1 MIAPA
6 ALLCFAHSGNNM
18 LKTRI
23 SSDDK
28 RTVPTIMKNRTA
40 KVFESAIRLVLI
52 DEYALSRAGIQAI
65 LAGRD
70 GFEVAAEASNGAEA
84 LDLVQREQP
93 DVILMNIGAN
103 GGKSSLD
110 MVPELLAASEESR
123 LLVLMGNQDPE
134 VQHAAVCM
142 GALGVITLDKSP
154 DVMIKAIER
163 IHSGEAWLDRS
174 MTASVLSSLSPAGR
188 AKKADP
194 EAEKIKTLTARELE
208 VIKLVGEGLKNK
220 AIGERLFISEITVH
234 HHLTAIYSKLDV
246 ADRLELIIYAY
257 RNGLAQLPS

>member
-1 MIAPA
+1 
-6 ALLCFAHSGNNM
+6 
-18 LKTRI
+18 
-23 SSDDK
+23 
-28 RTVPTIMKNRTA
+28 MKNRIA
-40 KVFESAIRLVLI
+40 KSIAPIIRVALI

-65 LAGRD
+65 LESRD
-70 GFEVAAEASNGAEA
+70 GFEVAGSAMNVADAVA
-84 LDLVQREQP
+84 LMEREQP
-93 DVILMNIGAN
+93 DIILLNIGAN
-103 GGKSSLD
+103 GDKGKLEKI
-110 MVPELLAASEESR
+110 PEMLAAAEDSR
-123 LLVLMGNQDPE
+123 LLVLMGDQNAE
-134 VQHAAVCM
+134 IQHEAICL

-163 IHSGEAWLDRS
+163 IHAGEVWLDRS
-174 MTASVLSSLSPAGR
+174 MTASVLSALSPAGR
-188 AKKADP
+188 AKKSDP
-194 EAEKIKTLTARELE
+194 EADKIKTLTVRELE